1 MSLIYVSVF
10 LMAFVVAFVL
20 VVSVAVVAYVG
31 IGLIYFAAVAARALT
46 NSHNKEISK

>member
-1 MSLIYVSVF
+1 MTLLYISVF

-31 IGLIYFAAVAARALT
+31 IGLIYFAAVAARSLT
-46 NSHNKEISK
+46 TSHSKENR